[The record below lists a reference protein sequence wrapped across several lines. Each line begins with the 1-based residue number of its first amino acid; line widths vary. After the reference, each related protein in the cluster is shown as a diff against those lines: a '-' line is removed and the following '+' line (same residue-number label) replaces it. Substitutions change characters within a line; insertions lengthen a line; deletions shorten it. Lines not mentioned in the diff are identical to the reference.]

1 MERMTAETVVESC
14 GETLAMH
21 SEIGW
26 VESLLNE
33 ANDGTARIGQ
43 NASTISIHVEATSR
57 SFPLR
62 GLRPLTRTA
71 WSGSGEVVIADVCG
85 SGFDVRLTQTG
96 SRADFT
102 VRWRPGPSRSL
113 ARFGLPERFR
123 LLTREALV
131 HYPLL
136 WWASVH
142 GKAPLHAIACTVGG
156 AVVLLAGPGGV
167 GKSTLLQRELVEGG
181 RATSDNMCAAD
192 GRSVWGLVEPMRVE
206 ADRGVR
212 TTHGRVEVTLR
223 GRVSCL
229 IPDQVVVV
237 RRAGGDSA
245 AMLPCDPEDAV
256 RSLVTGTYAAGEL
269 SRFWAYAATLAAG
282 TGIGPAH
289 PQVSEVARAFA
300 SRLDCFELRLARTPG
315 TRLSELVGRTEA
327 IA

>member
-1 MERMTAETVVESC
+1 MRSPIVIESC

-21 SEIGW
+21 SDIDW
-26 VESLLNE
+26 VHSLLQE
-33 ANDGTARIGQ
+33 GNDGAARAGQ
-43 NASTISIHVEATSR
+43 SASTLSIHVEATSS

-62 GLRPLTRTA
+62 GLTPLTRTA

-85 SGFDVRLTQTG
+85 SGFDVRLKQAG

-102 VRWRPGPSRSL
+102 VRWRPSASRSA
-113 ARFGLPERFR
+113 ARFGLPNRFR
-123 LLTREALV
+123 LLTREAIV
-131 HYPLL
+131 HYPAL

-156 AVVLLAGPGGV
+156 SVALLAGPGGV
-167 GKSTLLQRELVEGG
+167 GKSTLLRRELADGG

-206 ADRGVR
+206 GERGVR
-212 TTHGRVEVTLR
+212 TTHGRVEVTLP
-223 GRVSCL
+223 GRVPCL
-229 IPDQVVVV
+229 TPDQVVVV
-237 RRAGGDSA
+237 RRGGGESA
-245 AMLPCDPEDAV
+245 AMLPCDPEDAI
-256 RSLVTGTYAAGEL
+256 RWLVTGTYAAGEL

-289 PQVSEVARAFA
+289 PQVVEVARAFA
-300 SRLDCFELRLARTPG
+300 SSLDCFELRLARTPG
-315 TRLSELVGRTEA
+315 ARLSEMMRRAEA

>member
-1 MERMTAETVVESC
+1 MTRQALIESC

-21 SEIGW
+21 SDIAW
-26 VESLLNE
+26 VDALLQE
-33 ANDGTARIGQ
+33 GNDGAPHAGHGAT
-43 NASTISIHVEATSR
+43 TMSIHVEATSS

-62 GLRPLTRTA
+62 GLTPLTRTA
-71 WSGSGEVVIADVCG
+71 WSGSGEVVITDVCG
-85 SGFDVRLTQTG
+85 SGFDVRMKQAG

-102 VRWRPGPSRSL
+102 VRWRPGASRSA
-113 ARFGLPERFR
+113 ARFGLPNRFR
-123 LLTREALV
+123 LLTREAIV
-131 HYPLL
+131 NYPAL

-156 AVVLLAGPGGV
+156 SVALLAGPGGV
-167 GKSTLLQRELVEGG
+167 GKSTLLQRELADGG

-192 GRSVWGLVEPMRVE
+192 GRSVWGLVEPMRIE
-206 ADRGVR
+206 GERGLR

-229 IPDQVVVV
+229 TPDQVVVV
-237 RRAGGDSA
+237 RRGIGESA
-245 AMLPCDPEDAV
+245 AMLPCDPEDAI

-289 PQVSEVARAFA
+289 PQVVEVARAFA

-315 TRLSELVGRTEA
+315 ARLSEMVRRAEA